1 MICRPPLLTS
11 KSAPSNGKIF
21 IFSSLMRTLLSPRHC
36 LSNRKKLCYALD
48 KIISRISWRLLPLA
62 TGRLVVLRERQG
74 KGEEDKAKA
83 RQRHGS

>member
-1 MICRPPLLTS
+1 LTS

-21 IFSSLMRTLLSPRHC
+21 IFSSLMRTLLSPRHS
-36 LSNRKKLCYALD
+36 LSNRKKLCYVLD
-48 KIISRISWRLLPLA
+48 KIISIISWRLLPLA
-62 TGRLVVLRERQG
+62 TGRLVPVVLRERQG